1 MAHIR
6 HSTALGG
13 LDPPFQYKNIGI
25 KSIGLHPPLLLQ
37 SVYLLHVM
45 TTMYYVV
52 TSVMLTWMY
61 FCANVSQI
69 NPVMHA
75 PD

>member
-13 LDPPFQYKNIGI
+13 LDPPFQYKNIGM
-25 KSIGLHPPLLLQ
+25 KSIGLDPPLLLQ

-69 NPVMHA
+69 NPVRHSI
-75 PD
+75 